1 MIIETLTRRTHL
13 VRNLTLSLLIF
24 SSAHLYAQDTA
35 EAEASGL
42 SDKNASFVQ
51 ERMNSFKFDDKFKA
65 LTLNDALEQG
75 LRQNFDQQIRNYE
88 NTQLE
93 LNWKDTDTEF
103 WFPTISLTLSSSTQ
117 RIGTIRDGDTEPIK
131 SSNLPGGTV
140 SLNVEDY
147 TVFNW
152 GKDYLAYLNA
162 KETFQRGKQQLE
174 EKKRDLRH
182 EIIKSYFET
191 IYYHQVEK
199 IKRVQL
205 RHASFLYS
213 MNREKVTLKKVTKRE
228 YYQARSEYLRSQN
241 EFYEARLNAS
251 KADEALAKLLKDEAG
266 TRYIFREK
274 LNYLPIKT
282 TLQEATRIAIKQ
294 NSDVR
299 DSVVDLHKSNRNLD
313 ITKRENLPLPK
324 FTMNLGAYTHTF
336 GRQAWAT
343 RYGTGAS
350 GSSSDT
356 DIELV
361 ATVNA
366 TWTISGAG
374 GLFNSRKTRLSTIDK
389 MISQKKLD
397 YAKHCAQSDVRSYFH
412 GLEQLQNEMKVLN
425 ARTVSL
431 QKMFDTAL
439 EDYLNKRGQFQD
451 FRQSLLEMTEAD
463 VLYEYTKFRHL
474 QEKVNLVN
482 TMGLEDFPGENF
494 EDLAVK
500 EKGK

>member
-1 MIIETLTRRTHL
+1 MIIETLTRHTHL
-13 VRNLTLSLLIF
+13 VRNLTLSLVILVCVNTN
-24 SSAHLYAQDTA
+24 AQNAADADT
-35 EAEASGL
+35 SDL

-75 LRQNFDQQIRNYE
+75 LRQNFDQQIRNFE
-88 NTQLE
+88 DTQLE

-117 RIGTIRDGDTEPIK
+117 RIGTLRDGDSENVK
-131 SSNLPGGTV
+131 SSNLPGGTL

-182 EIIKSYFET
+182 EIIKTYFQT
-191 IYYHQVEK
+191 IYYHKVEK

-251 KADEALAKLLKDEAG
+251 KADEMLAKLLKDEAG
-266 TRYIFREK
+266 TRYIFRER

-282 TLQEATRIAIKQ
+282 TLEEATRISVKE
-294 NSDVR
+294 NTGVR
-299 DSVVDLHKSNRNLD
+299 DAVVDLHLSQRNLD

-336 GRQAWAT
+336 GRQTWAT
-343 RYGTGAS
+343 RYGTGTS
-350 GSSSDT
+350 GGANDT

-366 TWTISGAG
+366 TWTISGSG
-374 GLFNSRKTRLSTIDK
+374 GLFNSRKTRLSNIDK
-389 MISQKKLD
+389 LISQKKLE
-397 YAKHCAQSDVRSYFH
+397 YAKHCARSDVRGHYH

-451 FRQSLLEMTEAD
+451 FRQSLIEMTEAD
-463 VLYEYTKFRHL
+463 VLYEYTKYRHL
-474 QEKVNLVN
+474 EEKVNLAN
-482 TMGLEDFPGENF
+482 TIGLEDFPGENF

>member
-1 MIIETLTRRTHL
+1 MIIETLARHTHL
-13 VRNLTLSLLIF
+13 VRNLTLSLLVFTILNV
-24 SSAHLYAQDTA
+24 HAQDEEANSA
-35 EAEASGL
+35 EEL

-51 ERMNSFKFDDKFKA
+51 ERMDSFKFDDKFKA
-65 LTLNDALEQG
+65 VTLNDALEQG
-75 LRQNFDQQIRNYE
+75 LRENFGQQIRNFE

-93 LNWKDTDTEF
+93 LNWMDTDTEF
-103 WFPTISLTLSSSTQ
+103 WYPTISLTLSSSTQ
-117 RIGTIRDGDTEPIK
+117 RIGTIRDGDTEPVQ
-131 SSNLPGGTV
+131 SSDLPAGTV
-140 SLNVEDY
+140 SLNIEDY

-162 KETFQRGKQQLE
+162 KETYQRSKQQLD

-182 EIIKSYFET
+182 EIVKAYFET
-191 IYYHQVEK
+191 IFYHQVEN

-241 EFYEARLNAS
+241 EFYEARLNSS
-251 KADEALAKLLKDEAG
+251 KSDEALAKLLKDPAG

-282 TLQEATRIAIKQ
+282 TLEEATRISIKT
-294 NSDVR
+294 NSSVR
-299 DSVVDLHKSNRNLD
+299 DAVVDLHKANRSLD
-313 ITKRENLPLPK
+313 IVNRENLPLPK
-324 FTMNLGAYTHTF
+324 FTMNLGAYTHSF
-336 GRQAWAT
+336 GRQTWAT
-343 RYGTGAS
+343 RYGTGATA
-350 GSSSDT
+350 GANDT

-374 GLFNSRKTRLSTIDK
+374 GIFNSRKTKLSSIDK
-389 MISQKKLD
+389 LISQKKLD
-397 YAKHCAQSDVRSYFH
+397 YAKFNAQSDVRSYYH
-412 GLEQLQNEMKVLN
+412 GLEQLQNEMKVLG

-439 EDYLNKRGQFQD
+439 EDYLNKRGDFQD
-451 FRQSLLEMTEAD
+451 FRQSLIEMTQAD
-463 VLYEYTKFRHL
+463 VLYEYTKYRHL
-474 QEKVNLVN
+474 EEKVNLAN

>member
-1 MIIETLTRRTHL
+1 MIIETLTRHTHL
-13 VRNLTLSLLIF
+13 VRNLTLSLLTLSCL
-24 SSAHLYAQDTA
+24 SSYAQDGEADSAA
-35 EAEASGL
+35 EL

-51 ERMNSFKFDDKFKA
+51 ERMDSFKFDDKFKA

-75 LRQNFDQQIRNYE
+75 LRENFDQQIRNYQ
-88 NTQLE
+88 NTQIE
-93 LNWKDTDTEF
+93 LNWLDTDTEF

-117 RIGTIRDGDTEPIK
+117 RIGTIRDGDTEPVK

-140 SLNVEDY
+140 SLNIEDY

-152 GKDYLAYLNA
+152 GKDYLAYLNS
-162 KETFQRGKQQLE
+162 KETYQREKQQLD

-182 EIIKSYFET
+182 EIIKSYFES
-191 IYYHQVEK
+191 IFYHQVEK

-241 EFYEARLNAS
+241 EFYEARLNSS

-266 TRYIFREK
+266 TRYIYREK

-282 TLQEATRIAIKQ
+282 TLEEATRISTKE
-294 NSDVR
+294 NSNVKDA
-299 DSVVDLHKSNRNLD
+299 VVDLHKASRNLD
-313 ITKRENLPLPK
+313 ITNRENLPLPK

-343 RYGTGAS
+343 RYSTGSAN
-350 GSSSDT
+350 DT

-374 GLFNSRKTRLSTIDK
+374 GLFNSRKTKLSSIDK

-397 YAKHCAQSDVRSYFH
+397 QAKFSARSDVRSYYH
-412 GLEQLQNEMKVLN
+412 GLEQLQNEMKVLG

-439 EDYLNKRGQFQD
+439 EDYLNKRGDFQD
-451 FRQSLLEMTEAD
+451 FRQSLLEMTETD

-474 QEKVNLVN
+474 QEKVNLAN